1 MLKLAAFV
9 ALFGGLCWFG
19 TTVPLGE
26 QTLFGHLRA
35 ISATKESQ
43 ELLEGTK
50 RSAKP
55 LVDNVRRRIAGMPER
70 DEDPAPTAGSGPS
83 RAPAAGRPDAGAPHE
98 ELSPSDR
105 QRLRKLLTAAERAA
119 ARP

>member
-9 ALFGGLCWFG
+9 ALFVGLCWFG
-19 TTVPLGE
+19 TTVPLGDH
-26 QTLFGHLRA
+26 TLFGHLRA

-50 RSAKP
+50 RSARP
-55 LVDNVRRRIAGMPER
+55 LVDNMRRRIAGLPDQGEAPE
-70 DEDPAPTAGSGPS
+70 PAPT
-83 RAPAAGRPDAGAPHE
+83 RAAANTPDGGAPRE
-98 ELSPSDR
+98 QLSPSDR

-119 ARP
+119 AHP

>member
-1 MLKLAAFV
+1 VLKLAAFV

-19 TTVPLGE
+19 TTVPLGDR
-26 QTLFGHLRA
+26 TLFGHLRA

-55 LVDNVRRRIAGMPER
+55 LVDNMRRKIAGLPDQGDAPDPE
-70 DEDPAPTAGSGPS
+70 PA
-83 RAPAAGRPDAGAPHE
+83 RAAAGTPDAGAPRE
-98 ELSPSDR
+98 QLSPSDR